1 MDRQDTILIL
11 HAYKNRNRV
20 MADDFEKAGD
30 KEAARRY
37 RHMAEWFADAIRRE
51 EELDKKEKMDT

>member
-1 MDRQDTILIL
+1 
-11 HAYKNRNRV
+11 